1 MGGSGIYSLS
11 TLMVPLMVPPAKF
24 ATYITI
30 VTSIFA
36 ISSVLGPIVGGAIAD
51 KTSWRWVF
59 YIK

>member
-1 MGGSGIYSLS
+1 
-11 TLMVPLMVPPAKF
+11 MVPLMVPPAKF